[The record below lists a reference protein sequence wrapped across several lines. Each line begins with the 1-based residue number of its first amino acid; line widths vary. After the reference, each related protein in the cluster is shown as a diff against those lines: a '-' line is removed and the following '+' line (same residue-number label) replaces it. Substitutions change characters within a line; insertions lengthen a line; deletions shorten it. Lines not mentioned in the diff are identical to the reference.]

1 MGRMYK
7 NPFTKEKK
15 PKRMA
20 QTEKAPDCLSI
31 FGLLPTPGLP
41 TLTEECKDEMV
52 KNGFGDFRD
61 YTLRNFL
68 EPVNDSKTPTKTPA
82 SNKPRKPV
90 NKTPLDPTS
99 MKQIFGL
106 QEEREALPQPVK
118 QKKKV
123 EKVDKKVE
131 TNGLET
137 PSVVTPKKEK
147 KKKEAKT
154 PTVMKPAPPAV
165 PVKSN
170 KFRPVLGRRVEPGK
184 DDGSYSQETGVALDR
199 DNELQTELGGFAL
212 DLLDDNL

>member
-1 MGRMYK
+1 
-7 NPFTKEKK
+7 
-15 PKRMA
+15 
-20 QTEKAPDCLSI
+20 
-31 FGLLPTPGLP
+31 
-41 TLTEECKDEMV
+41 
-52 KNGFGDFRD
+52 
-61 YTLRNFL
+61 
-68 EPVNDSKTPTKTPA
+68 
-82 SNKPRKPV
+82 
-90 NKTPLDPTS
+90 

-106 QEEREALPQPVK
+106 QEEREAVPQPVK
-118 QKKKV
+118 QKIKV
-123 EKVDKKVE
+123 EKMDFLEEKVDKKVE

-184 DDGSYSQETGVALDR
+184 DDGSYSQEMGVALDR

-212 DLLDDNL
+212 DLLDDNLSW